1 MFRPATHMLRDP
13 VDTLGN
19 LAARDFMRA
28 LGEDLMI
35 DGACANR
42 HPRVGGKFDEFRPR
56 HA

>member
-1 MFRPATHMLRDP
+1 
-13 VDTLGN
+13 
-19 LAARDFMRA
+19 
-28 LGEDLMI
+28 MI